1 MIINVDTVRGI
12 IMETKDQNFS
22 RVEYEGEQVLYCL
35 RVKPIG
41 KKYSLFPVYSMEYT
55 TKSDLEKM
63 KAIANDINES
73 HDFRADVMYRKV
85 GVYTCQKSEG
95 DWERYEE

>member
-1 MIINVDTVRGI
+1 MIMNVDTVRGI
-12 IMETKDQNFS
+12 IMGTKCQNFS

-41 KKYSLFPVYSMEYT
+41 EKYSLFPVYSMEYT

-63 KAIANDINES
+63 KAIANAINENP
-73 HDFRADVMYRKV
+73 DFRADVMYRKV
-85 GVYTCQKSEG
+85 GVYTCQKNEG
-95 DWERYEE
+95 GWERYEE